1 MKNDLPAK
9 ENESS
14 VIVECD
20 LDEPPEKVW
29 RALTVPEHVADWL
42 LPNDM
47 RAEPGSRFT
56 LKADE
61 VDGGNITCD
70 VLAIEPNRLISYSW
84 RGEEA
89 LRDAD
94 DRPLDTVVTFILS
107 ENGTGGTHL
116 RLVHGGFASGSKRTE
131 PQASWPT
138 FLASA
143 ATARRKRLRW
153 RDRRAVM
160 PRAMPIIA
168 GRMRWAAL

>member
-94 DRPLDTVVTFILS
+94 DRPLETVVTFILA
-107 ENGTGGTHL
+107 ENGSGGTHL
-116 RLVHGGFASGSKRTE
+116 RLVHGGFAGISDLVMCDAPSKPPVT
-131 PQASWPT
+131 S
-138 FLASA
+138 LAAARNARRRAPHARMSA
-143 ATARRKRLRW
+143 AWMTG
-153 RDRRAVM
+153 
-160 PRAMPIIA
+160 
-168 GRMRWAAL
+168 GRTLRWAA

>member
-116 RLVHGGFASGSKRTE
+116 RLVHRGFAAISDLSLCDTRSNPPVT
-131 PQASWPT
+131 S
-138 FLASA
+138 L
-143 ATARRKRLRW
+143 ATARDAR
-153 RDRRAVM
+153 RRAPHARM
-160 PRAMPIIA
+160 SAAWMTG
-168 GRMRWAAL
+168 GRTLRWAA